1 MTAKSLSTLR
11 SISKVFKNCFN
22 LIIKDSAHLTNCSE
36 KKTRHHYE
44 LLWVVTPTDERPV
57 CAGMT
62 CHFNSPVV
70 DLHSKSLDMSLPS
83 RSNFLHVHAVLSKN
97 LAEQKY
103 F

>member
-1 MTAKSLSTLR
+1 MCKLKPPKNSTPLR
-11 SISKVFKNCFN
+11 AFMGSYAYRRETS
-22 LIIKDSAHLTNCSE
+22 
-36 KKTRHHYE
+36 
-44 LLWVVTPTDERPV
+44 